1 MLGRVV
7 TTIAFS
13 FPVSDGGPSANKR
26 PPPEGKRA
34 AMAAEMALVGD
45 PDCVNA
51 KIKICIESHPHGD
64 PSAPQLHVFIEH
76 CISSFSFSQV
86 ALTIRLFYHFLVDR
100 AFSKHQ
106 VIVGAFLNDATII
119 DDCDTVRIPHCLQ
132 SMSYNDGGHFS
143 LSLIGTGFKEMIQ
156 SLLYNPLT
164 FTVQSAEDRSDE
176 KEKNVAGIRN
186 LVWGER

>member
-1 MLGRVV
+1 MPTEDRPRRVKERPWRLEWRWSGTQTGV
-7 TTIAFS
+7 DAK
-13 FPVSDGGPSANKR
+13 NK
-26 PPPEGKRA
+26 
-34 AMAAEMALVGD
+34 D
-45 PDCVNA
+45 
-51 KIKICIESHPHGD
+51 HPQGH

-76 CISSFSFSQV
+76 CISLFSFSQI

-119 DDCDTVRIPHCLQ
+119 DDGNTVRTPHRLQ
-132 SMSYNDGGHFS
+132 SMCYNDGGHFPI
-143 LSLIGTGFKEMIQ
+143 SLITTGFKEMIQ